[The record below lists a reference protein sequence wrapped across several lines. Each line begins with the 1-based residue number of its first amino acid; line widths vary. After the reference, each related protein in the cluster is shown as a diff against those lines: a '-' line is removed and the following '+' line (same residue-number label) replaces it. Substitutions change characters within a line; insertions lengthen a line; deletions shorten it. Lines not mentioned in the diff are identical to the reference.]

1 MTKFKWSRKLAE
13 SVLKDLCQRRRQ
25 ARNRRKNADQF
36 KITGESAPLGRK
48 RMRREDSVDEET
60 IFALNKEQ
68 EAVLFGHPSVKKS
81 DQRSTTVGAPA
92 IDNSRIEGG
101 FMITPETLAKMIA
114 DAIAKAMGNKE
125 ATPSPSNESQEL
137 ECENYEFTNTH
148 SGAEKQAN
156 RAAIKAKN
164 NKAPN
169 QSKTTQLKRPPTT
182 QSARAM
188 VGKAS
193 SQSARAPADKAS
205 SQSARDQA
213 GKASSQSARAP
224 VGKASSQS
232 ARALAGKASSQS
244 AGAPAGKAISQS
256 ARAPA
261 DKASSQSA
269 RAPADKAN
277 SQGESSSQSAR
288 APAGKASSQSA
299 RALAGKASSQPAR
312 ALAGKASARSA
323 RFSLMRTRPMAA

>member
-205 SQSARDQA
+205 
-213 GKASSQSARAP
+213 
-224 VGKASSQS
+224 
-232 ARALAGKASSQS
+232 L
-244 AGAPAGKAISQS
+244 
-256 ARAPA
+256 
-261 DKASSQSA
+261 QSA

-277 SQGESSSQSAR
+277 SQGESSSQSER
-288 APAGKASSQSA
+288 ASFGETNLLSINAKKIRRLSRKDEPEFQLLDMGEMIPSQTMTSIPEVISDDECTVPTTTGTGKVNQKSNTQPGRGSHSASRIMRRRNVSQEPS
-299 RALAGKASSQPAR
+299 R
-312 ALAGKASARSA
+312 RSA
-323 RFSLMRTRPMAA
+323 RLTPARE